1 MDQTTLKKFIKRRHP
16 LYDGALEHWR
26 FLAAS
31 YEGGR
36 AWFKGNIFQY
46 VKEGTQEFRDRLTR
60 AYRFN
65 HSREVVDL
73 INKYIFKIDVKRSE
87 DASDGVQQFWKDSTL
102 NGLPIKEYM
111 REVSKLTSIYGRV
124 WVVVDNNGDTGL
136 TLQDEK
142 NFRVYSYCVTPE
154 DMLDLSVD
162 ESGALRWVLIHEQVR
177 DDENP
182 LTSSGGVID
191 RYRLWERDQ
200 WTLFTVRRNDGSSTP
215 SNYVTP
221 EAAAATIS
229 GGKVGE
235 IGSVESDRSDNGTV
249 TIEVE
254 GPVLHG
260 LGVVPVIPANNTVSN
275 DPYVS
280 QGVIEDVAYLDRAV
294 TNYLSNLDAVIQDQT
309 FSQLVIPAQGVEAGD
324 KAHRKLLAMGT
335 RRIFTYDAEGGGKP
349 EFISPDVKQAELILK
364 VINKIINEI
373 YHTVGLA
380 GERTKEDN
388 SVGID
393 NSSGVAKAYDFERVN
408 ALLASKADALEDVE
422 NKMTDLV
429 RRWHGETPEETERL
443 VLYPDNF
450 DVRGL
455 YDEFEIS
462 ARLSLVEAPD
472 MVRRKQMENLI
483 DKLFPM
489 LKRDLKEKMLSELKE
504 WPLKPDPVEALDE
517 PAASG
522 SVGEIKKAGTNSL
535 ANKLVKEG
543 GK

>member
-16 LYDGALEHWR
+16 LYESMLPHWQ

-46 VKEGTQEFRDRLTR
+46 VKEGTQEFRERLER

-73 INKYIFKIDVKRSE
+73 INKYIFKIDVKRSD
-87 DASDGVQQFWKDSTL
+87 DAPDSVKTFWKDATL

-124 WVVVDNNGDTGL
+124 WVVVDNNGDTGP
-136 TLQDEK
+136 TVSDEK

-154 DMLDLSVD
+154 DLLDLSVD

-177 DDENP
+177 DDEDP
-182 LTSSGGVID
+182 LTSSGGMVD
-191 RYRLWERDQ
+191 RFRLWERNQ
-200 WTLFTVRRNDGSSTP
+200 WTLFTVRRNSGSSTP
-215 SNYVTP
+215 FNYVTP

-235 IGSVESDRSDNGTV
+235 IGSVETGRSDNGTI

-254 GPVLHG
+254 GPVAHD
-260 LGVVPVIPANNTVSN
+260 LGVVPVIAANNAVSN

-309 FSQLVIPAQGVEAGD
+309 FSQLVIPAQGMDAGD

-335 RRIFTYDAEGGGKP
+335 KRIFTYDAEGGGKP

-422 NKMTDLV
+422 NKIVNLV
-429 RRWHGETPEETERL
+429 RRWHGETPDDADRS

-472 MVRRKQMENLI
+472 LVRRTQMEVLI
-483 DKLFPM
+483 DKVFPM
-489 LKRDLKEKMLSELKE
+489 LKKELKDKMLSELKD
-504 WPLKPDPVEALDE
+504 WPVKPDPIETAVA
-517 PAASG
+517 PAAP
-522 SVGEIKKAGTNSL
+522 GEENALQKAGTDSL